1 MPDSTHQG
9 PPILGPKQHTH
20 VIANTEQGIPMYKF
34 QAALLGRIEDLRL
47 AMRSDRGEV
56 NIIATVLLIV
66 IAVALIVLFR
76 EKIGGWINDLIKTID
91 SGVNDVNSK
100 SI

>member
-1 MPDSTHQG
+1 
-9 PPILGPKQHTH
+9 
-20 VIANTEQGIPMYKF
+20 MYKF
-34 QAALLGRIEDLRL
+34 QAALLGRIDDLRL

-76 EKIGGWINDLIKTID
+76 EKIGGWINDLIETID
-91 SGVNDVNSK
+91 GGVNDVNSK

>member
-1 MPDSTHQG
+1 
-9 PPILGPKQHTH
+9 
-20 VIANTEQGIPMYKF
+20 MYKF

-76 EKIGGWINDLIKTID
+76 EKIGGWINDLIETID
-91 SGVNDVNSK
+91 GGVNDVNSK

>member
-1 MPDSTHQG
+1 
-9 PPILGPKQHTH
+9 
-20 VIANTEQGIPMYKF
+20 MYKF